1 MLKTKVLS
9 LRRGGSSSWGRD
21 SVRSTRA
28 LRNLW
33 HRSWGCYT
41 LLLAARAYECSSS
54 AFRSASSACS
64 SSNTH
69 VVIGPI
75 LLGELLEYCSAT
87 ASAETVRAQLRSA
100 SHVLHKCAS
109 LLLRDNKRFC
119 FATGLSKRSF
129 RRLSAILK
137 MP

>member
-87 ASAETVRAQLRSA
+87 ASAETVRAHNYEAHRMCFINVLLYSCAIIKGFVLRRGCLN
-100 SHVLHKCAS
+100 V
-109 LLLRDNKRFC
+109 RFADYPL
-119 FATGLSKRSF
+119 F
-129 RRLSAILK
+129 
-137 MP
+137 

>member
-1 MLKTKVLS
+1 MLLS
-9 LRRGGSSSWGRD
+9 
-21 SVRSTRA
+21 
-28 LRNLW
+28 
-33 HRSWGCYT
+33 
-41 LLLAARAYECSSS
+41 ARAYECSSS

-69 VVIGPI
+69 SVVIGPI

-109 LLLRDNKRFC
+109 LLLRDNKGFVLRRGCLNVRF
-119 FATGLSKRSF
+119 ADY
-129 RRLSAILK
+129 RLF
-137 MP
+137 